1 MALTCFIR
9 AVLAL
14 CLQPAH
20 CTRGDQ
26 FYYGHDILSQQ
37 IGQIAIGVSCGGHVT
52 LNWVVVCLFVVK
64 NAQSRDSLYIVCL
77 ARWDGH
83 ETLPIVNCTVIVH
96 HTPSVPLSLPVAMAI
111 SGCVVPQSN
120 D

>member
-1 MALTCFIR
+1 MFIR

-14 CLQPAH
+14 CLQPVH

-96 HTPSVPLSLPVAMAI
+96 HTPSPSVPPCGGGNIRLCRAPI
-111 SGCVVPQSN
+111 K
-120 D
+120 